1 MTRGHHELTSASGL
15 RAVFTDE
22 ACLARLDAADT
33 SLLMY
38 PASAHEAGPANLYLR
53 LLDGDEAA
61 WVPLLGPASGSSVTW
76 AEDGPLVAGEWEGLR
91 YAVGCRLAEGAPAWF
106 WHVAVENTRDSEVL
120 VDVVLAHDPGL
131 APYDAIR
138 TNEFYVSQYLDL
150 TPVATAQGTAIAV
163 RQNMPGRAVPWM
175 LLGSLA
181 QGRGWATDTLQLVRD
196 AARPGVP
203 DALSVATL
211 PSHRLQHEHA
221 LAVLQDAPVPLPAGG
236 RHETG
241 FYGIFSP
248 DHPDATSDADAAW
261 ATQALAQAEA
271 ATPSREG
278 GNGGNGGNGESGADR
293 RTDGAAGSASTAV
306 GATSATD
313 VSEGELPARSL
324 FSVAPPFEVDDL
336 DADTLAELTGH
347 SDPRH
352 VETGPDGELLSW
364 FGSDGSHVVTAAKE
378 RGVLRPHGH
387 VLRTG
392 DALVPDTGT
401 LTSTLWMTGA
411 FHSQLTRGHV
421 GRDRLLST
429 RRGYLGVQRAHGL
442 RVFVEDP
449 TTPVGWS
456 LLETPSA
463 WALRTDGATWWYSR
477 DDLALEVLSTATPGS
492 HELGL
497 SVRWLSGAPRRL
509 LLALNVALAG
519 DDGLDPAAYDVT
531 VEDGGVNV
539 GDGPATLHVRWPAGS
554 VRVSADGPLF
564 ADGEDRGTPW
574 VTLDVE
580 PRGRFSLTLVVTS
593 DAADLEVRPTP
604 DQHLGAQWPATV
616 AGALRLMPGA
626 ADSELAAEVA
636 RIDTALP
643 WFTQNALVHY
653 LSPRG
658 LEQFSGGAWGTRD
671 VCQGPV
677 GLLTALGRDEEQRD
691 VLLRIFRAQN
701 ARGDW
706 PQAFDFLP
714 PLAAGGQH
722 DAHGDVLYWPVL
734 AVGDY
739 LRSTGDSSLLSE
751 GLPFVGDDGLTAP
764 ASVEDHLRRAL
775 DRIAEVRVPGSP
787 LPAYGHGD
795 WNDSLQPADP
805 HLAARLVSTWTTVL
819 LVTALRSLADGLES
833 CGAADDLVTRA
844 RAAADAAHAAITDDL
859 LVDGV
864 LPGYVLLDDDGTS
877 EPLVHPRDTRTGL
890 TYGVLPWIHAI
901 SADLL
906 SPEQARHHLDLID
919 QHLLGPDGARL
930 FDRPVTYR
938 GGPMSVFQRAE
949 ASTFWGREIGLMYM
963 HAHLRYAEALARF
976 GDAERLFSALCQANP
991 IGVTERVPRGRAR
1004 QSTTYYSSSD
1014 GAFDDRLDASERYA
1028 ALMVGDVDLEGG
1040 WRVYSSGPGLYLR
1053 LLAETLLGVRS
1064 RGHRVELDPVLA
1076 PGLDGLTARIPL
1088 GDKRIRVTYR
1098 VGQVG
1103 SGVLRVTSGGRE
1115 ISSEPLANPYR
1126 APGVSVAR
1134 ADLLARATGDDLEL
1148 TVELG

>member
-1 MTRGHHELTSASGL
+1 MTRGHHELSSASGL
-15 RAVFTDE
+15 RAVFTAH
-22 ACLARLDAADT
+22 ACLARLDVADT

-53 LLDGDEAA
+53 RLDGDAAA
-61 WVPLLGPASGSSVTW
+61 WVPLLGPSSRSVVTW
-76 AEDGPLVAGEWEGLR
+76 AEQGPVVTGEWDGLR
-91 YAVGCRLAEGAPAWF
+91 YAARFLLAEGAPAWF
-106 WHVAVENTRDSEVL
+106 WHVSVENTRDTEVA

-138 TNEFYVSQYLDL
+138 INEFYVSQYLDL
-150 TPVATAQGTAIAV
+150 TPVTTAHGTALAV
-163 RQNMPGRAVPWM
+163 RQNMPGPAVPWL
-175 LLGSLA
+175 LLGSLGR
-181 QGRGWATDTLQLVRD
+181 GRGWATDTLQLVRG
-196 AARPGVP
+196 ATRPGVP
-203 DALSVATL
+203 DALSAAAL

-221 LAVLQDAPVPLPAGG
+221 LAVLQDAPVQLAAGG
-236 RHETG
+236 RHDTG
-241 FYGIFSP
+241 FYGIYSP

-261 ATQALAQAEA
+261 ATQALAQPEA
-271 ATPSREG
+271 DAQV
-278 GNGGNGGNGESGADR
+278 GAR
-293 RTDGAAGSASTAV
+293 SPGSAD
-306 GATSATD
+306 GD
-313 VSEGELPARSL
+313 PAAAAERSL
-324 FSVAPPFEVDDL
+324 FSEAPALVADDL
-336 DADTLAELTGH
+336 DTDTLAELSGH

-352 VETGPDGELLSW
+352 LETDADGAVLSW
-364 FGSDGSHVVTAAKE
+364 FGGDGAHVVTAAKE
-378 RGVLRPHGH
+378 RQVLRPHGH

-392 DALVPDTGT
+392 DALVPDTGS

-421 GRDRLLST
+421 GRGRLLST

-442 RVFVEDP
+442 RIFVEDP
-449 TTPVGWS
+449 STPRGWA
-456 LLETPSA
+456 LLELPSA
-463 WALRTDGATWWYSR
+463 WSLRTDGATWWYAR
-477 DDLALEVLSTATPGS
+477 DDLALEVSSTATAGS

-509 LLALNVALAG
+509 LVALNIALSG
-519 DDGLDPAAYDVT
+519 DDGLDAAAYDVVT
-531 VEDGGVNV
+531 HERGVDV
-539 GDGPATLHVRWPAGS
+539 GDGTAALHLQWAAGDVS
-554 VRVSADGPLF
+554 VAGDGPLF
-564 ADGEDRGTPW
+564 PDGADRGTPW
-574 VTLDVE
+574 VTLDVQ
-580 PRGRFSLTLVVTS
+580 PRGRFALTLGVTCE
-593 DAADLEVRPTP
+593 APDLEVQPGA
-604 DQHLGAQWPATV
+604 DQHLGPQWPATV
-616 AGALRLMPGA
+616 AGALRLTAGA
-626 ADSELAAEVA
+626 ADASLAAEVA

-677 GLLTALGRDEEQRD
+677 GLLTALGRDHEQRD

-714 PLAAGGQH
+714 PLAESGQH

-739 LRSTGDSSLLSE
+739 LQATRDASLLSE

-775 DRIAEVRVPGSP
+775 DRVAEVRVPGSP

-833 CGAADDLVTRA
+833 CGAAPDLVTRA
-844 RAAADAAHAAITDDL
+844 RTAADAAHTAITDDL
-859 LVDGV
+859 VVDGV
-864 LPGYVLLDDDGTS
+864 LPGYVLLNDDGTS

-919 QHLLGPDGARL
+919 EHLLGPDGARL

-938 GGPMSVFQRAE
+938 GGPMTVFQRAE

-963 HAHLRYAEALARF
+963 HAHLRYAEALARV
-976 GDAERLFSALCQANP
+976 GDADRLFAALCQANP
-991 IGVTERVPRGRAR
+991 IGVTERVPRARPR

-1014 GAFDDRLDASERYA
+1014 GVFDDRLDASERYA
-1028 ALMVGDVDLEGG
+1028 ALMAGDVDLEGG

-1064 RGHRVELDPVLA
+1064 RGDRVELDPVLA

-1088 GDKRIRVTYR
+1088 GDKRLRVTYR
-1098 VGQVG
+1098 VGG
-1103 SGVLRVTSGGRE
+1103 AGFGVVRVTSGGRE
-1115 ISSEPLANPYR
+1115 LTTAPLVNPYR
-1126 APGVSVAR
+1126 AAGVSVTR
-1134 ADLLARATGDDLEL
+1134 GDLLARASGDE
-1148 TVELG
+1148 VELVVELS

>member
-1 MTRGHHELTSASGL
+1 MTRGHHELSSASGL

-22 ACLARLDAADT
+22 ACLARLDAGDT

-38 PASAHEAGPANLYLR
+38 PASAHESGPANLYLR
-53 LLDGDEAA
+53 LLEGDDAT
-61 WVPLLGPASGSSVTW
+61 WVPLLGPAGPSRVTW
-76 AEDGPLVAGEWEGLR
+76 DGQGPVATGEWEGLR
-91 YAVGCRLAEGAPAWF
+91 YAVSFRLAEGAPAWF
-106 WHVAVENTRDSEVL
+106 WHVGVENGREGDVV
-120 VDVVLAHDPGL
+120 VDVVMTHDPGL
-131 APYDAIR
+131 APYAAIR

-150 TPVATAQGTAIAV
+150 TPVATSRGTALAV
-163 RQNMPGRAVPWM
+163 RQNMPGPSVPWL
-175 LLGSLA
+175 LLGSLNRG
-181 QGRGWATDTLQLVRD
+181 QGWATDTLQLVHD

-203 DALSVATL
+203 QALSAATL

-221 LAVLQDAPVPLPAGG
+221 LAVLQDEPVQLPAGA
-236 RHETG
+236 RHDTG

-248 DHPDATSDADAAW
+248 DHADATSDADAAW
-261 ATQALAQAEA
+261 STQALAQAEA
-271 ATPSREG
+271 AP
-278 GNGGNGGNGESGADR
+278 
-293 RTDGAAGSASTAV
+293 ASTDLTPGL
-306 GATSATD
+306 GAPSP
-313 VSEGELPARSL
+313 LPARSL
-324 FSVAPPFEVDDL
+324 FSTAPAFTVDDL
-336 DADTLAELTGH
+336 DTDTLAELTGH
-347 SDPRH
+347 SDLRH

-378 RGVLRPHGH
+378 RLVLRPHGH

-392 DALVPDTGT
+392 DVLVPDTGT

-429 RRGYLGVQRAHGL
+429 RRGYLGVQRASGL

-449 TTPVGWS
+449 TTAAGWA

-463 WALRTDGATWWYSR
+463 WALRTDGATWWYAR
-477 DDLALEVLSTATPGS
+477 DDLALEVTSTGSSAGISTSTSTDTPTGS
-492 HELGL
+492 DGSPFGAHELGL
-497 SVRWLSGAPRRL
+497 TVRWLSGTPRQL
-509 LLALNVALAG
+509 LVALNIALSG
-519 DDGLDPAAYDVT
+519 DDGLDPAGYDVVVHDAG
-531 VEDGGVNV
+531 VEV
-539 GDGPATLHVRWPAGS
+539 GDATATLHLRWPAGEVS
-554 VRVSADGPLF
+554 VGADGALF
-564 ADGEDRGTPW
+564 ADGEGRGTPW
-574 VTLDVE
+574 LTLDVA
-580 PRGRFSLTLVVTS
+580 PRARFALALAVTS
-593 DAADLEVRPTP
+593 DTTDHEVRPSP
-604 DQHLGAQWPATV
+604 EQHLGADWSALV
-616 AGALRLMPGA
+616 AGALRLRAGA
-626 ADSELAAEVA
+626 TDPALAAEVA
-636 RIDTALP
+636 RIDTVLP

-677 GLLTALGRDEEQRD
+677 GLLTALGRHDEQRD
-691 VLLRIFRAQN
+691 VLLRVFRAQN

-714 PLAAGGQH
+714 PLAEGGQH
-722 DAHGDVLYWPVL
+722 DAHGDVLYWPLL

-739 LRSTGDSSLLSE
+739 LQSTRDASLLTE
-751 GLPFVGDDGLTAP
+751 GLPFVGDDGLTSP
-764 ASVEDHLRRAL
+764 ASVEEHLRRAL
-775 DRIAEVRVPGSP
+775 DRVAEVRVPGTA

-819 LVTALRSLADGLES
+819 LVTALRSLADGVES
-833 CGAADDLVTRA
+833 SGAAPDLVTRA
-844 RAAADAAHAAITDDL
+844 REAADAAHAAITDEL
-859 LVDGV
+859 VVDGV
-864 LPGYVLLDDDGTS
+864 LPGYVLLHDDGTS

-906 SPEQARHHLDLID
+906 SPEQARHHLDLIEE
-919 QHLLGPDGARL
+919 HLLGPDGARL

-938 GGPMSVFQRAE
+938 GGPMTVFQRAE

-963 HAHLRYAEALARF
+963 HAHLRYAEALARV
-976 GDAERLFSALCQANP
+976 GDADRLFAALSQANP
-991 IGVTERVPRGRAR
+991 IGVTERVPRATAR

-1014 GAFDDRLDASERYA
+1014 GAFDDRLDASERYT
-1028 ALMVGDVDLEGG
+1028 ALMAGDVDLEGG

-1053 LLAETLLGVRS
+1053 LLAETLLGVRL
-1064 RGHRVELDPVLA
+1064 RGDRVELDPVLA

-1088 GDKRIRVTYR
+1088 GDKRLRVTYR
-1098 VGQVG
+1098 VGPVG
-1103 SGVLRVTSGGRE
+1103 SGVVRVTTAGRTLPTTALE
-1115 ISSEPLANPYR
+1115 NPYR
-1126 APGVSVAR
+1126 APGVSVSR
-1134 ADLLARATGDDLEL
+1134 ADLLARATADDLEL

>member
-1 MTRGHHELTSASGL
+1 MTRGHHQLSSASGL
-15 RAVFTDE
+15 RAVFTDH

-53 LLDGDEAA
+53 RLDGDAAA
-61 WVPLLGPASGSSVTW
+61 WVPLLGPSSGSVVTW
-76 AEDGPLVAGEWEGLR
+76 ADQGPVVTGEWEGLR
-91 YAVGCRLAEGAPAWF
+91 YAARFRLAEDAPAWF
-106 WHVAVENTRDSEVL
+106 WHVSVENTRDSEVV
-120 VDVVLAHDPGL
+120 VDVVVAHDPGL
-131 APYDAIR
+131 ARYDAIR
-138 TNEFYVSQYLDL
+138 TNELYVSQYLDL
-150 TPVATAQGTAIAV
+150 APVATAHGTALAV
-163 RQNMPGRAVPWM
+163 RQNMPGPSVPWL
-175 LLGSLA
+175 LLGSLT

-203 DALSVATL
+203 EALSTATL

-221 LAVLQDAPVPLPAGG
+221 LAVLQDAPVPVAAGA
-236 RHETG
+236 RHDTG

-248 DHPDATSDADAAW
+248 DHRDATSDADAAW
-261 ATQALAQAEA
+261 ATRALAQPEA
-271 ATPSREG
+271 R
-278 GNGGNGGNGESGADR
+278 SGAAAGIDR
-293 RTDGAAGSASTAV
+293 STAGAAS
-306 GATSATD
+306 
-313 VSEGELPARSL
+313 RSL
-324 FSVAPPFEVDDL
+324 FSDAPAFVVDDL
-336 DADTLAELTGH
+336 DADTLTELTGH
-347 SDPRH
+347 ADPRH
-352 VETGPDGELLSW
+352 LETDADGVLLSW
-364 FGSDGSHVVTAAKE
+364 FGGDGAHVVTAAKE
-378 RGVLRPHGH
+378 RRVLRPHGH

-449 TTPVGWS
+449 QAPRGWS
-456 LLETPSA
+456 LLEMPSA
-463 WALRTDGATWWYSR
+463 WAVRPDGATWWYVQ
-477 DDLALEVLSTATPGS
+477 DDLALEVSAAAAATAGT

-509 LLALNVALAG
+509 LVALNVALSG
-519 DDGLDPAAYDVT
+519 DDGLDPAAYDLVT
-531 VEDGGVNV
+531 RRAGLDV
-539 GDGPATLHVRWPAGS
+539 GDDAATLHLEWPAGA
-554 VRVSADGPLF
+554 VTVAADGPLF

-580 PRGRFSLTLVVTS
+580 PRGRFSLTLAVTS
-593 DAADLEVRPTP
+593 GAPHHEVRPTP
-604 DQHLGAQWPATV
+604 DQHLGEQWPATV
-616 AGALRLMPGA
+616 GGALRLTPGS
-626 ADSELAAEVA
+626 ADAGLAAEVS

-677 GLLTALGRDEEQRD
+677 GLLTALGRDPEQRD

-714 PLAAGGQH
+714 PLAEGGQH
-722 DAHGDVLYWPVL
+722 DAHGDVLYWPLL

-739 LRSTGDSSLLSE
+739 LRSTRDASLLSE
-751 GLPFVGDDGLTAP
+751 GLPFVGDAAPTAP
-764 ASVEDHLRRAL
+764 APVDDHLRRAL
-775 DRIAEVRVPGSP
+775 DRVAEVRVPGSP

-833 CGAADDLVTRA
+833 CRAAPDLVTRA
-844 RAAADAAHAAITDDL
+844 RAAADAAHTAITDDL

-864 LPGYVLLDDDGTS
+864 LPGYVLMDDDGTS
-877 EPLVHPRDTRTGL
+877 ERLVHPRDTRTGL

-919 QHLLGPDGARL
+919 EHLLGPDGARL

-963 HAHLRYAEALARF
+963 HAHLRYAEALARV
-976 GDAERLFSALCQANP
+976 GDADRLFAALCQANP
-991 IGVTERVPRGRAR
+991 IGITERVPRARPR
-1004 QSTTYYSSSD
+1004 QSTTYYTSSD
-1014 GAFDDRLDASERYA
+1014 GVFDDRLDASERYA
-1028 ALMVGDVDLEGG
+1028 ALMAGDVDLEGG

-1064 RGHRVELDPVLA
+1064 RGDRVELDPVLA
-1076 PGLDGLTARIPL
+1076 PGLDGLTARVPL
-1088 GDKRIRVTYR
+1088 GDKRLHLAYH
-1098 VGQVG
+1098 VGAVG
-1103 SGVLRVTSGGRE
+1103 SGVTRVTSGGRALATA
-1115 ISSEPLANPYR
+1115 PLTNPYR
-1126 APGVSVAR
+1126 AAGVSVAR
-1134 ADLLARATGDDLEL
+1134 ADLLTGASGDDVEL
-1148 TVELG
+1148 TVELA

>member
-22 ACLARLDAADT
+22 ACLARLDAGDT

-53 LLDGDEAA
+53 LLDGDVAA
-61 WVPLLGPASGSSVTW
+61 WVPLLGPASPSVVTW
-76 AEDGPLVAGEWEGLR
+76 SDHGPVAAGEWEGLR
-91 YAVGCRLAEGAPAWF
+91 YAVDFRLAEGAPAWF
-106 WHVAVENTRDSEVL
+106 WHVSVESACAAEVV
-120 VDVVLAHDPGL
+120 VDVVLTHDPGL

-150 TPVATAQGTAIAV
+150 TPVETAHGAALAV
-163 RQNMPGRAVPWM
+163 RQNMPGQSVPWVLM
-175 LLGSLA
+175 GSLR
-181 QGRGWATDTLQLVRD
+181 QGLGWATDTLQLVRG

-203 DALSVATL
+203 DGLGAAAL

-221 LAVLQDAPVPLPAGG
+221 LVVLQDAPVELAPGD
-236 RHETG
+236 RHDTG
-241 FYGIFSP
+241 FYGVFSP
-248 DHPDATSDADAAW
+248 DHPDATSDSDAVW
-261 ATQALAQAEA
+261 ATQALAQPEA
-271 ATPSREG
+271 DTPAPGS
-278 GNGGNGGNGESGADR
+278 
-293 RTDGAAGSASTAV
+293 AAGDRAG
-306 GATSATD
+306 GATS
-313 VSEGELPARSL
+313 ARSL
-324 FSVAPPFEVDDL
+324 FSVAPAFVVDDL

-352 VETGPDGELLSW
+352 SETGADGEPLSW
-364 FGSDGSHVVTAAKE
+364 FGGDGAHLVTAAKE
-378 RGVLRPHGH
+378 RLVLRPHGH

-442 RVFVEDP
+442 RIFVEDP
-449 TTPVGWS
+449 TSPAGWA

-463 WALRTDGATWWYSR
+463 WALRTDGATWWYAH
-477 DDLALEVLSTATPGS
+477 DDLALEVASSAPAGG

-509 LLALNVALAG
+509 LVALNIALSG
-519 DDGLDPAAYDVT
+519 DDGLDPAAYQLVVDERG
-531 VEDGGVNV
+531 VEV
-539 GDGPATLHVRWPAGS
+539 GDDDTTLHVRWPAGS
-554 VRVSADGPLF
+554 VAVAADGPLF

-574 VTLDVE
+574 VTLRVE
-580 PRGRFSLTLVVTS
+580 PRGRFALTLAVARDGS
-593 DAADLEVRPTP
+593 DLEVHPTT
-604 DQHLGAQWPATV
+604 DQHLGPQWAVTV
-616 AGALRLMPGA
+616 GGALRLTPGA
-626 ADSELAAEVA
+626 ADPALAAEVA

-677 GLLTALGRDEEQRD
+677 GLLTALGRDDEQRD

-714 PLAAGGQH
+714 PLAESGQH

-739 LRSTGDSSLLSE
+739 LQMTRDATLLSE

-764 ASVEDHLRRAL
+764 TSVEDHLRRAL

-805 HLAARLVSTWTTVL
+805 LLAARLVSTWTTVL

-833 CGAADDLVTRA
+833 CGAAPDLVTRA
-844 RAAADAAHAAITDDL
+844 REAADAAHTAITDDL

-906 SPEQARHHLDLID
+906 TPEQARHHLDLID

-976 GDAERLFSALCQANP
+976 GEADRLFAALCQANP
-991 IGVTERVPRGRAR
+991 IGVTERVPRARAR

-1014 GAFDDRLDASERYA
+1014 GVFDDRLDASERYA
-1028 ALMVGDVDLEGG
+1028 ALMAGDVDLEGG

-1064 RGHRVELDPVLA
+1064 RGDRVELDPVLA
-1076 PGLDGLTARIPL
+1076 PGLDGLTARVPL
-1088 GDKRIRVTYR
+1088 GDKRLAVTYR
-1098 VGQVG
+1098 VGAVG
-1103 SGVLRVTSGGRE
+1103 SGVVRVTSGGRE
-1115 ISSEPLANPYR
+1115 LACERLANPYR
-1126 APGVSVAR
+1126 APGVSVR
-1134 ADLLARATGDDLEL
+1134 RSDLLARATGDDLEL
-1148 TVELG
+1148 TVEIS

>member
-1 MTRGHHELTSASGL
+1 MPPRTNAMTRGHHQLSSASGL
-15 RAVFTDE
+15 RAVFTDD
-22 ACLARLDAADT
+22 ACLARLDAAAT

-53 LLDGDEAA
+53 RLDGADAA
-61 WVPLLGPASGSSVTW
+61 WVPLLGPSSPSVVTW
-76 AEDGPLVAGEWEGLR
+76 SERGPVATGEWEGLR
-91 YAVGCRLAEGAPAWF
+91 YAACFRLAEGAPAWF
-106 WHVAVENTRDSEVL
+106 WQVSVENTRDTEVV
-120 VDVVLAHDPGL
+120 VDVVLTHDPGL

-150 TPVATAQGTAIAV
+150 TPVTTARGTALAV
-163 RQNMPGRAVPWM
+163 RQNMPGQAVPWL

-181 QGRGWATDTLQLVRD
+181 QGQGWATDTLQLVRG

-203 DALSVATL
+203 EALSVAEL

-221 LAVLQDAPVPLPAGG
+221 LAVLQDAPVQLATGG
-236 RHETG
+236 RHDTG

-261 ATQALAQAEA
+261 ATQALAQPEAERSDLL
-271 ATPSREG
+271 SRPADG
-278 GNGGNGGNGESGADR
+278 GKRAGA
-293 RTDGAAGSASTAV
+293 S
-306 GATSATD
+306 
-313 VSEGELPARSL
+313 RSL
-324 FSVAPPFEVDDL
+324 FSAAPAFAADDL
-336 DADTLAELTGH
+336 DADTLAALTGH

-352 VETGPDGELLSW
+352 IETDPDGALLSW
-364 FGSDGSHVVTAAKE
+364 FGGDGSHVVTAAKE
-378 RGVLRPHGH
+378 RRVLRPHGH
-387 VLRTG
+387 VQRTG

-442 RVFVEDP
+442 RMFVEDLTAP
-449 TTPVGWS
+449 GGWA
-456 LLETPSA
+456 LLELPSA
-463 WALRTDGATWWYSR
+463 WGLRTDGATWWYGH
-477 DDLALEVLSTATPGS
+477 DDLALEVCSTATPGA

-509 LLALNVALAG
+509 LVALNVALSG
-519 DDGLDPAAYDVT
+519 DDGLDPAAYDVVT
-531 VEDGGVNV
+531 HDGGVEV
-539 GDGPATLHVRWPAGS
+539 GDGSTTLHLGWSAGAVS
-554 VRVSADGPLF
+554 VAGDGPLF

-574 VTLDVE
+574 VTLDIE
-580 PRGRFSLTLVVTS
+580 PRGRFALTLAVTS

-604 DQHLGAQWPATV
+604 DQHLGERWPATV
-616 AGALRLMPGA
+616 AGALRLTPGA
-626 ADSELAAEVA
+626 TDAGLAAEVA

-677 GLLTALGRDEEQRD
+677 GLLTALGRDAEQRD

-714 PLAAGGQH
+714 PLPEAGQH

-739 LRSTGDSSLLSE
+739 LQATRDTSLLSE

-764 ASVEDHLRRAL
+764 VSVEDHLRRAL
-775 DRIAEVRVPGSP
+775 DRVAEVRVPGSP

-819 LVTALRSLADGLES
+819 LVTALRSLAAGLES
-833 CGAADDLVTRA
+833 CDAAPDLVTRA
-844 RAAADAAHAAITDDL
+844 RAAADAAHTAITDDL
-859 LVDGV
+859 VVDGV
-864 LPGYVLLDDDGTS
+864 LPGYVLLNDDGSS

-919 QHLLGPDGARL
+919 EHLLGPDGARL

-963 HAHLRYAEALARF
+963 HAHLRYTEALARV
-976 GDAERLFSALCQANP
+976 GDADRLFAALCQANP
-991 IGVTERVPRGRAR
+991 IGVTERVPRARPR

-1014 GAFDDRLDASERYA
+1014 GVFDDRLDASERYA
-1028 ALMVGDVDLEGG
+1028 ALMAGDVDLEGG

-1064 RGHRVELDPVLA
+1064 RGDRVELDPVLA

-1088 GDKRIRVTYR
+1088 GDKHLRVTYL
-1098 VGQVG
+1098 VGSAG
-1103 SGVLRVTSGGRE
+1103 SGVVRVTSGGRE
-1115 ISSEPLANPYR
+1115 LTTTALANPYR
-1126 APGVSVAR
+1126 AAGVSVAR
-1134 ADLLARATGDDLEL
+1134 ADLLAGASGDDIEL
-1148 TVELG
+1148 TVELS

>member
-1 MTRGHHELTSASGL
+1 MTRGHHELSSASGL
-15 RAVFTDE
+15 RAVFTEE
-22 ACLARLDAADT
+22 ACLARLDAGDT

-53 LLDGDEAA
+53 LLDGDNAA
-61 WVPLLGPASGSSVTW
+61 WVPLLGPSSPSVVTW
-76 AEDGPLVAGEWEGLR
+76 GDHGPVATGEWQGLR
-91 YAVGCRLAEGAPAWF
+91 YAAGFRLAEGAPAWF
-106 WHVAVENTRDSEVL
+106 WHVGVENTGDT
-120 VDVVLAHDPGL
+120 DVVVDLVLTHDPGL
-131 APYDAIR
+131 APYGAIR

-150 TPVATAQGTAIAV
+150 TPVTTQHGTALAV
-163 RQNMPGRAVPWM
+163 RQNMPGESVPWM
-175 LLGSLA
+175 LLGSVTRG
-181 QGRGWATDTLQLVRD
+181 QGWATDTLQLVRG
-196 AARPGVP
+196 ASRPDVP
-203 DALSVATL
+203 EALSAAEL

-221 LAVLQDAPVPLPAGG
+221 LAVLQDAPVRLVAGG
-236 RHETG
+236 RHDTG
-241 FYGIFSP
+241 FFGVFSP
-248 DHPDATSDADAAW
+248 DHQDATSDADAAW
-261 ATQALAQAEA
+261 ATQALAQPEA
-271 ATPSREG
+271 APPRSSTDAPSP
-278 GNGGNGGNGESGADR
+278 S
-293 RTDGAAGSASTAV
+293 TDAPSPS
-306 GATSATD
+306 
-313 VSEGELPARSL
+313 LPARSL
-324 FSVAPPFEVDDL
+324 FSAAPAFAVDDL
-336 DADTLAELTGH
+336 DADTLAELAGH

-352 VETGPDGELLSW
+352 VETGPDGELLAW
-364 FGSDGSHVVTAAKE
+364 FGGDGAHVVTAAKE
-378 RGVLRPHGH
+378 RLVLRPHGH

-392 DALVPDTGT
+392 DSLVPDTGS

-411 FHSQLTRGHV
+411 FHSQVTRGHV
-421 GRDRLLST
+421 GRDRLLTT

-449 TTPVGWS
+449 STSAGWA

-463 WALRTDGATWWYSR
+463 WSLRTDGATWWYAH
-477 DDLALEVLSTATPGS
+477 DDLALEVTATAQAGA

-497 SVRWLSGAPRRL
+497 AVRWLSGPPRRL
-509 LLALNVALAG
+509 LLAHHIALSG
-519 DDGLDPAAYDVT
+519 DDGLDPAAYVV
-531 VEDGGVNV
+531 VEREGGVDV
-539 GDGPATLHVRWPAGS
+539 GDGTATLHLRWPAGAVS
-554 VRVSADGPLF
+554 VAADGPLF
-564 ADGEDRGTPW
+564 ADAADRGTPW
-574 VTLDVE
+574 VTLVVE
-580 PRGRFSLTLVVTS
+580 PRGRFALTLAVTS
-593 DAADLEVRPTP
+593 TATDLEVHPAA
-604 DQHLGAQWPATV
+604 DQHLGERWPATV
-616 AGALRLMPGA
+616 AGALRLTPGA
-626 ADSELAAEVA
+626 ADPGLAAEVA
-636 RIDTALP
+636 RIDTVLP

-677 GLLTALGRDEEQRD
+677 GLLTALGRDADQRD
-691 VLLRIFRAQN
+691 VLLRLFRAQN

-714 PLAAGGQH
+714 PLAEGGQQ
-722 DAHGDVLYWPVL
+722 DAHGDVLYWPLL

-739 LRSTGDSSLLSE
+739 LQSTGDASLLTE
-751 GLPFVGDDGLTAP
+751 GLPFVGDDGRTAP
-764 ASVEDHLRRAL
+764 ASLEDHLRRSL
-775 DRIAEVRVPGSP
+775 DRVAEVRVPGTP

-833 CGAADDLVTRA
+833 CDAAPDLVGRA
-844 RAAADAAHAAITDDL
+844 REAADAAHAAITDDL
-859 LVDGV
+859 VVDGV
-864 LPGYVLLDDDGTS
+864 LPGYVLLHDDGRS

-906 SPEQARHHLDLID
+906 TPEQARHHLDLID
-919 QHLLGPDGARL
+919 EHLLGPDGARL

-976 GDAERLFSALCQANP
+976 GDAAGLFRALCQANP
-991 IGVTERVPRGRAR
+991 IGVTERVPRARSR

-1028 ALMVGDVDLEGG
+1028 ALMAGDVDLEGG

-1064 RGHRVELDPVLA
+1064 RGERVELDPVLD

-1088 GDKRIRVTYR
+1088 GDKRVRVTYQ
-1098 VGQVG
+1098 VGSVG

-1115 ISSEPLANPYR
+1115 LDGTPLSNPYR
-1126 APGVSVAR
+1126 AAGVSLSR
-1134 ADLLARATGDDLEL
+1134 ADLLARASGDDIEL
-1148 TVELG
+1148 TVEIG